1 MNNWILRFEGWN
13 PAEQGHRE
21 ALCTLGNGIFAT
33 RGAAEEVPENK
44 YNYPGTYLAGAYN
57 RATSKIAGRDIENE
71 DLVNW
76 PNWLY
81 LTFKHQD
88 GQWFDLEDTE
98 VLEYIQE
105 LNIKEGS
112 LLRKMKF
119 RDKDGRITSLITHR
133 VVSMNN
139 PHEAAVKWVLIPEN
153 WSGIITVRSAIDGR
167 VRNYGVERYR
177 DLESRH
183 ISVKEK
189 GITGDHY
196 LYLSA
201 RSLQSE
207 IVVSMASATR
217 IYKDDSEIPGERK
230 STVSENLSA
239 EDISIECEKLYPVTI
254 EKTLSLYSS
263 KDFAISDP
271 LTEALSHIKRIAGFS
286 EVKDKNKNEW
296 AEIWKK
302 NDILIE
308 NKDGKKDHQ
317 MILRLH
323 IFHLYQT
330 VSRNSI
336 GYDTG
341 VPSRGWHGE
350 AYRGHIFWDELY
362 IFPFINLHEPQLARS
377 LLMYRYRRLEQAR
390 EAAARAGYRGSM
402 FPWQSGSNGREES
415 QVIHLN
421 PESGR
426 WIPDNTHLQR
436 HINAAIPYNVWL
448 YYQSTGDIE
457 FLVAYGAEIIFN
469 TALFWASIV
478 RENPSRDR
486 YEIHGIVGPDEYH
499 TSFPGS
505 EQPGLNNNAYTN
517 VMASWVLNRALELT
531 EEFSDDILGEL
542 QMRVGF
548 NSDDIKLWK
557 DISSRMFVPFNDKGI
572 IMQFEG
578 FESLEELDWDKY
590 RDKYGETMR
599 LDRILE
605 KENDSPNRYRACK
618 QADVLMLFYL
628 FSSEELTEIFSQLGY
643 DFKAEQIPDN
653 IEYYHAITSHGSTL
667 SRVIHSWVYAR
678 SDRNRS
684 WSNYIK
690 ALKLDLEDEQGGT
703 TAEGIHLGAMA
714 STVDMAMRSY
724 SGMEIRE
731 DVLWFNPRLPEEVEA
746 ISFILR
752 YRGHRIRLRISH
764 KKISLKFLKCRANPV
779 KVNIRG
785 SEMTFRTN
793 DHKEIDI

>member
-1 MNNWILRFEGWN
+1 MNNWILRFEGWE
-13 PAEQGHRE
+13 PSEQAHRE

-81 LTFKHQD
+81 LTFKHQ
-88 GQWFDLEDTE
+88 GGSWFDLEDTL

-119 RDKDGRITSLITHR
+119 RDKDDRITSLITHR

-139 PHEAAVKWVLIPEN
+139 PHEAAVQWVLIPEN
-153 WSGIITVRSAIDGR
+153 WSGSITIRSAIDGR

-177 DLESRH
+177 DLESQH

-189 GITGDHY
+189 GITRDHF

-207 IVVSMASATR
+207 MVVSMASGIR
-217 IYKDDSEIPGERK
+217 IYKDDSEIRGERH
-230 STVSENLSA
+230 SFAREDFTA

-286 EVKDKNKNEW
+286 EVKDKNTNEW
-296 AEIWKK
+296 TEIWEK

-457 FLVAYGAEIIFN
+457 FLIAYGAEIIFN
-469 TALFWASIV
+469 TALFWASIAV
-478 RENPSRDR
+478 ENPRRDR

-499 TSFPGS
+499 TSYPGS
-505 EQPGLNNNAYTN
+505 EQPGVNNNAYTN

-531 EEFSDDILGEL
+531 EELSDDIMGEL

-548 NSDDIKLWK
+548 NSDDIKSWK
-557 DISSRMFVPFNDKGI
+557 DISSRMFVPFNDRGV

-578 FESLEELDWDKY
+578 FESLEDLDWDKY
-590 RDKYGETMR
+590 RKTYGDTIR

-628 FSSEELTEIFSQLGY
+628 FSSEELTDIFSRLGY

-731 DVLWFNPRLPEEVEA
+731 DILWFNPRLPEEVEA

-764 KKISLKFLKCRANPV
+764 KKISLRFLKCRANPV

-785 SEMTFRTN
+785 REMTFRTN
-793 DHKEIDI
+793 DQKEIEI